1 MPSFNLFPHERIIGV
16 FRGFSEGGLEFH
28 AQLVLPYRSDFQNI
42 PMHGQ
47 FVLVQLETAEEAVLD
62 RIEDGTYAVLL
73 VDEQETEFVVPAEQ
87 LPDDATP
94 GKWLRVRI
102 EAGTITPSRSMRKPL
117 RRRPRTSQASWT
129 RCGSAAAGLVES
141 SESSKQAA

>member
-102 EAGTITPSRSMRKPL
+102 EEGTITAI
-117 RRRPRTSQASWT
+117 TVDEEATQE
-129 RCGSAAAGLVES
+129 AAARIASKLDALRKRGRGS
-141 SESSKQAA
+141 SGIQRIE